1 MGPQP
6 TIANAPYGAPAIA
19 PAAMEST
26 ELSFRHPNDNTLPIG
41 TGDLCIAAIRRDVG
55 MPVVTSNAGRTRREL
70 RRSMLTV
77 IVGLCALSAAT
88 CGRSGDRRDSTVIVA
103 YPYEG
108 GGDLLGPSDDEAM
121 FLVFLPL
128 LRYDEHGNLEGRLA
142 SSWEHSD
149 DYREW
154 TYHLRT
160 DVRWQDGA
168 PVTAHDVAYTLE
180 LLSLPTSMEMWS
192 GIIQSITVHDDSTIT
207 VRAGNPEYYQT
218 QVVHYPR
225 HLLQHL
231 DQSEMLDWAFWLEPV
246 GNGPYRFVR
255 YVPHTL
261 MEFEVNPDYVF
272 EAPRIRRVILKFAG
286 DAGLSELLSGNVD
299 VVKWLDDPG
308 QVRRLSDNPGFA
320 IHYSFWEQRSR
331 AIYWRCDHPILGDVR
346 VRRAID
352 LALDRRGML
361 QALGLPNSIPA
372 GSGFY
377 SARQAR
383 RGGAPKDAAY
393 DPQAAGSLLEQSG
406 WVDSDGDGIRGRNGQ
421 RLSFT
426 ALLNASERYD
436 NSIAIHVQ
444 DQLRQLGVDMQ
455 LQPLD
460 GGALF
465 ERYKNGDFEAA
476 VFQVWLQERFYED
489 DTPLGYHNPRLAEL
503 INRVNLSSD
512 PTEVDRAYQEV
523 TQLFHTDVPITLLF
537 PITHTMVAHRRVR
550 GLSSPWRSEPVWHME
565 DLWLEQQ

>member
-1 MGPQP
+1 
-6 TIANAPYGAPAIA
+6 
-19 PAAMEST
+19 
-26 ELSFRHPNDNTLPIG
+26 
-41 TGDLCIAAIRRDVG
+41 
-55 MPVVTSNAGRTRREL
+55 MPVVNLDAGHVRRAL
-70 RRSMLTV
+70 RRTSLALV
-77 IVGLCALSAAT
+77 VGLCWLTAVT
-88 CGRSGDRRDSTVIVA
+88 CGRSGDRREDSDSTVIVA

-121 FLVFLPL
+121 YLVFLPL
-128 LRYDEHGNLEGRLA
+128 LRHDALGNLEGRLA
-142 SSWEHSD
+142 KSWEHSD
-149 DYREW
+149 DFREW

-160 DVRWQDGA
+160 DVLWHDGKR
-168 PVTAHDVAYTLE
+168 VTAHDVAYTLE
-180 LLSLPTSMEMWS
+180 LVSLPTSMEMWS
-192 GIIQSITVHDDSTIT
+192 GIIESITVHDDSTIT
-207 VRAGNPEYYQT
+207 VSAGNPEYYQT
-218 QVVHYPR
+218 KVVHYPR

-231 DQSEMLDWAFWLEPV
+231 DQSEMLDWPFWLEPV

-255 YVPHTL
+255 YVPHRL

-272 EAPRIRRVILKFAG
+272 EQPRIKRVILKFVE
-286 DAGLSELLSGNVD
+286 DAGLTELLSGNVD

-308 QVRRLSDNPGFA
+308 QVRQLSNNPDFE
-320 IHYSFWEQRSR
+320 IHYTFWEERSR
-331 AIYWRCDHPILGDVR
+331 AIYWRCDHPILGNVL

-352 LALDRRGML
+352 LALDRRSML
-361 QALGLPNSIPA
+361 RALGLPDSIPA
-372 GSGFY
+372 GGGFY

-383 RGGAPKDAAY
+383 RGGAPKDVAY
-393 DPQAAGSLLEQSG
+393 DVEAARSLLEQAG
-406 WVDSDGDGIRGRNGQ
+406 WLDSDGDGVRDRNGQ
-421 RLSFT
+421 TLGFT

-436 NSIAIHVQ
+436 NSIAIYVQ
-444 DQLRQLGVDMQ
+444 DQLRQLGIDMQ

-489 DTPLGYHNPRLAEL
+489 DTPLAYHNPRLAEL
-503 INRVNLSSD
+503 INSVNLSSD

-523 TQLFHTDVPITLLF
+523 TQLFHADVPITLLF

-565 DLWLEQQ
+565 DLWLEQR